1 MTNTAFPVKPRFSK
15 VIITLNKLAPDGDLI
30 LSDNTLSD
38 VQTVM
43 AKGGSVL
50 ELEVGDSV
58 IIDIEKMMVPVKSE
72 DNNAYEMQMQ
82 IKVDPIEIDGVTY
95 AIIDDRL
102 IKAVDNRK

>member
-1 MTNTAFPVKPRFSK
+1 MTQSTFPVKPRFNK
-15 VIITLNKLAPDGDLI
+15 VIITLNKLEADGDLV
-30 LSDNTLSD
+30 LSDNTLSE

-50 ELEVGDSV
+50 ELEVGDIA

-72 DNNAYEMQMQ
+72 DKNAYEMQMQ
-82 IKVDPIEIDGVTY
+82 IKVDPIEVDGIMY

-102 IKAVDNRK
+102 IKAVDKR